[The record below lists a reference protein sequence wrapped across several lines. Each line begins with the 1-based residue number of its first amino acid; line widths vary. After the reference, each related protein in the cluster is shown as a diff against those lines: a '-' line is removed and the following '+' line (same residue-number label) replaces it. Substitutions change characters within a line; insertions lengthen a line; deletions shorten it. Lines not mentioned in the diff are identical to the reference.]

1 MKKILLAVTFAALSS
16 IPAFATIQSCS
27 SVGSTLDT
35 LIALGAGTCDVGDKT
50 FSNFTYSPG
59 TGDPAAGNV
68 TVGYDNNHGIF
79 QYGLQFGTNT
89 SVWNSNFT
97 LSYTETVDPAACQ
110 TIYGAGYTCT
120 ITAAQGQYQ
129 GGLANPSNTSQMTI
143 TLTGANINLNDTS
156 TGNYSQ
162 QVSLAS
168 LTSTSVGIA
177 GTSNTTY
184 PIDSFGLDIYQTV
197 QAPGGVPEPMSMSLM
212 GVGLLGLGF
221 IGRKLR
227 K

>member
-27 SVGSTLDT
+27 SVGSTLNT
-35 LIALGAGTCDVGDKT
+35 LIALGGGTCEVGDKI
-50 FSNFTYSPG
+50 FSNFSYTP
-59 TGDPAAGNV
+59 TGNDPASTNV

-89 SVWNSNFT
+89 SVWTSSFT

-110 TIYGAGYTCT
+110 TIYGTGYTCT
-120 ITAAQGQYQ
+120 ITAAQGQFQ
-129 GGLANPSNTSQMTI
+129 GALANGSNTATVTD
-143 TLTGANINLNDTS
+143 TLTGAVLNLNATS
-156 TGNYSQ
+156 VSNETQ
-162 QVSLAS
+162 QTSLAS
-168 LTSTSVGIA
+168 LTSTSVSISGSSS
-177 GTSNTTY
+177 TSY